1 MEGEEVGALLALDVD
16 DLDELAGADLVGES
30 GGGVDADVEAR
41 FGERGRQLL
50 LVVRASRGS
59 SNLDQDLG
67 RGRRT
72 VDDAAGRSGDDYG
85 DGALRAEGLGR
96 AGRRRLAEELDRHG
110 LARVEA
116 A

>member
-67 RGRRT
+67 RGWRT

-85 DGALRAEGLGR
+85 DGALSTEGLGR